1 MDISD
6 IFEIYDIKKI
16 DDNGQ
21 VLVTLCTTEFR
32 GGAYDKDEDGM
43 LNLKQEIIQN
53 DSIEGDKYQFV
64 LNKNTASAKIVEK
77 KLNKIKLVLSKKGR
91 DIKFE
96 RQVIYLDKIKSN
108 LISWFLDS
116 DNEYPFN
123 IDDTPAFILADGYGS
138 ATLNGTNYPLTKP
151 QGAIIKVLYRSYIN
165 ETSLMLSIDILLQAE
180 ELLRGDGI
188 QDRLQGDKIS
198 DIFKSNRRA
207 SNALIIRKGQ
217 SHYRLNL

>member
-16 DDNGQ
+16 GGDGQ

-32 GGAYDKDEDGM
+32 GGGYDVDENG
-43 LNLKQEIIQN
+43 LLILKQVPIGN

-64 LNKNTASAKIVEK
+64 LDKNTASANIVEE
-77 KLNKIKLVLSKKGR
+77 KLDKVQSVLSKKGP

-96 RQVIYLDKIKSN
+96 RQVIFLNKIKSN

-138 ATLNGTNYPLTKP
+138 ATLNGVNYALTKP
-151 QGAIIKVLYRSYIN
+151 QGAIIKVLYRSFLN
-165 ETSLMLSIDILLQAE
+165 KTPLMLSKDILLQAE
-180 ELLRGDGI
+180 ELLSEDGI
-188 QDRLQGDKIS
+188 QSRLEGDKIS
-198 DIFKSNRRA
+198 DIFKSNRLA
-207 SNALIIRKGQ
+207 SEALIIREGQ

>member
-165 ETSLMLSIDILLQAE
+165 ETSLMLSRDILLQAE
-180 ELLRGDGI
+180 ELLREDDIPG
-188 QDRLQGDKIS
+188 RLQGDKIS

-207 SNALIIRKGQ
+207 AKALIIREGQ

>member
-21 VLVTLCTTEFR
+21 VLVTRCTIAYR
-32 GGAYDKDEDGM
+32 GGDYKRNNDGF
-43 LNLKQEIIQN
+43 LIFKQEGIDN
-53 DSIEGDKYQFV
+53 KSIEEDKYQFV

-96 RQVIYLDKIKSN
+96 RQVIYLDKVKSN

-138 ATLNGTNYPLTKP
+138 ATLNGVNYALTKP
-151 QGAIIKVLYRSYIN
+151 QGAIIKVLYRSFLN
-165 ETSLMLSIDILLQAE
+165 KTPLMLSKDILLQAE
-180 ELLRGDGI
+180 ELLSEDDI
-188 QDRLQGDKIS
+188 QSRLEGDKIS

-207 SNALIIRKGQ
+207 SDALIIRKGQ